1 MLFSPFRGGVHPDGF
16 KELSSQK
23 PILKVPI
30 PEQLFIPLRQHAGS
44 DALPIVNPGDNV
56 LKGQLIARAG
66 NGLSAPVHA
75 PTSGTVQAIRPVVAA
90 HPSGIECNAIIID
103 TDGFDTPF
111 EQPENSDPFQL
122 PPDVLSKKIADAGV
136 VGMGGASFPA
146 AVKIIAASSHDID
159 TVLINGGEC
168 EPYLTADDL
177 LMCERAEQIVLGA
190 RLIRYITGSGKI
202 AIAIED
208 NKKQAIAAMR
218 EASKQYGYIKV
229 VVVPSLYPMGSAK
242 QMIQVVTGKEVPA
255 GGRSSDVGVLM
266 HNVATAY
273 AIADCLTRQQPLI
286 SRIVTISGGAV
297 AKPQNV
303 EALIGT
309 PVGHLIK
316 HCGGITQQPARMLLG
331 GPMMGHII
339 STDRVPLT
347 KGIAGVLAL
356 KAKEISEPKASPCIR
371 CSRCVSACP
380 MGLVPLE
387 MANHTRQQDFEG
399 AIDYGLSDCILCGS
413 CAYVCPSHIPLV
425 HYFQYAKGKVSEQK
439 SLQKHMDFTRELSEA
454 RRLRLEREVAEK
466 AAAKAAKAAKRSK
479 LKAPTTAEE
488 E

>member
-23 PILKVPI
+23 TIMQVPI

-44 DALPIVNPGDNV
+44 DAVPIVRPGEQV
-56 LKGQLIARAG
+56 FKGQLIASAG
-66 NGLSAPVHA
+66 SGLSVAIHA
-75 PTSGTVQAIRPVVAA
+75 PTSGVIRSIEPVVAA
-90 HPSGIECNAIIID
+90 HPSGMESNAIILD
-103 TDGFDTPF
+103 TDGKDTPC
-111 EQPENSDPFQL
+111 QQLPLSDPFQL
-122 PPDVLSKKIADAGV
+122 PPELLSEKIADAGI

-146 AVKIIAASSHDID
+146 AVKILAASNHSIE
-159 TVLINGGEC
+159 TILINGGEC

-177 LMCERAEQIVLGA
+177 LMRERADKIVLGA
-190 RLIRYITGSGKI
+190 RLIRYIASGKKI

-208 NKKQAIAAMR
+208 NKQEAIAAMR
-218 EASKQYGYIKV
+218 EASKGFDYVDV

-242 QMIQVVTGKEVPA
+242 QMIQVVTGREVPA

-273 AIADCLTRQQPLI
+273 AIAQCLTEGQPLI
-286 SRIVTISGGAV
+286 SRIVTISGGAITD
-297 AKPQNV
+297 PRNV

-316 HCGGITQQPARMLLG
+316 SCGGTTRVPSRLLLG

-339 STDRVPLT
+339 SSDKVPVI
-347 KGIAGVLAL
+347 KGVAGVLAL
-356 KAKEISEPKASPCIR
+356 NENEISTSGSSPCIR

-387 MANHTRQQDFEG
+387 MANHARQQDFEG

-425 HYFQYAKGKVSEQK
+425 HYFQFAKGKLSEQK
-439 SLQKHMDFTRELSEA
+439 AIQKHMDYTRELSES
-454 RRLRLEREVAEK
+454 RRARLEKQAAEK
-466 AAAKAAKAAKRSK
+466 AAAKAAKANKRRKSK
-479 LKAPTTAEE
+479 TTVAEE
-488 E
+488 